1 MYRFD
6 RTNEAQNKRSVIK
19 PIKSIKQADLLLACV
34 AIESESTNLQ
44 FCLAGLNQLLI
55 DTMEASKEIRDLEL
69 SENDDVK
76 STDSDSTL
84 QSEHYHQNES
94 LSNAPGLLVKTI
106 EALNAKLKLWGK
118 AAIRNL
124 STILSAFELLSAL
137 SEYICEMLPKVLM
150 LEKSREVVRHLC
162 FYIQNSIKRP
172 KVEHKRE
179 LHSGIV
185 AAFRCLSK
193 WLHLHDELLQD
204 PSFLYYLME
213 ILELGISG
221 SKSRQNN
228 GIDINKN
235 NKGILSHV
243 NNALSVPNLRLI
255 HNHMNT
261 PPFTTKLTVII
272 IRD

>member
-1 MYRFD
+1 M
-6 RTNEAQNKRSVIK
+6 
-19 PIKSIKQADLLLACV
+19 LLACV

-106 EALNAKLKLWGK
+106 EALNNKLKLWGK

-172 KVEHKRE
+172 KVEHKRTDKKNSNFQMSRIFHASVYSMDFALFIILKGNCIPVLLPHLDAFQNGYIFMTSFYRILHFYIILWKFSNLEFLVARAGKTME
-179 LHSGIV
+179 LI
-185 AAFRCLSK
+185 
-193 WLHLHDELLQD
+193 
-204 PSFLYYLME
+204 
-213 ILELGISG
+213 
-221 SKSRQNN
+221 
-228 GIDINKN
+228 
-235 NKGILSHV
+235 
-243 NNALSVPNLRLI
+243 
-255 HNHMNT
+255 
-261 PPFTTKLTVII
+261 
-272 IRD
+272 

>member
-1 MYRFD
+1 MLPV
-6 RTNEAQNKRSVIK
+6 KRINN
-19 PIKSIKQADLLLACV
+19 PNSIKQADLLLACV

-55 DTMEASKEIRDLEL
+55 DTMEASKEIRDQEL

-106 EALNAKLKLWGK
+106 EALNNKLKLWGK

-172 KVEHKRE
+172 KVEHKRND
-179 LHSGIV
+179 
-185 AAFRCLSK
+185 K
-193 WLHLHDELLQD
+193 
-204 PSFLYYLME
+204 
-213 ILELGISG
+213 
-221 SKSRQNN
+221 
-228 GIDINKN
+228 
-235 NKGILSHV
+235 
-243 NNALSVPNLRLI
+243 
-255 HNHMNT
+255 T
-261 PPFTTKLTVII
+261 II
-272 IRD
+272 A